1 MTTPPLHEL
10 VDKLPRV
17 PFTGFDLDWVG
28 LSRPDLRRLLRA
40 DLVRRVLVNAYVRHD
55 VPDSIELRA
64 QCLGLVCGPHAVVVD
79 RTAAWLWGIDVRE
92 DWDAPTP
99 PVLDVFVR
107 RGCKRVKRAEALGG
121 ERHLTDGD
129 LCQVGGV

>member
-92 DWDAPTP
+92 DWDAPT
-99 PVLDVFVR
+99 R
-107 RGCKRVKRAEALGG
+107 RSSTSSYVAAASASRGRRPLAASA
-121 ERHLTDGD
+121 T
-129 LCQVGGV
+129 